1 MSHEMS
7 VRNFFLARWNLV
19 DVLQSL
25 MPIVI
30 GQEEFHECRNRAL
43 GRLTFIYHCAASV
56 VLITFFH
63 TKSHRHCVDKPTG
76 LCGGGGVFLSCVVR
90 EI

>member
-1 MSHEMS
+1 MT
-7 VRNFFLARWNLV
+7 VRIFFLARWNLV
-19 DVLQSL
+19 DVLQRL

-30 GQEEFHECRNRAL
+30 RQEEFHECRNRAL
-43 GRLTFIYHCAASV
+43 GRLTFMYHCASSV

-76 LCGGGGVFLSCVVR
+76 LRGGGGVFLSCVDG